1 MRYVR
6 LKPSKMEKKR
16 LQIAQLETKL
26 NVFAAVHTTVVPPV
40 GWIRTIRMS
49 LGISLQ
55 QLADKLGRTRQS
67 VREIEIREK
76 EGAITLKAL
85 RQVADVLDMELVY
98 GFVPKDGSLDELIER
113 KARELATRIVMRTSN
128 TMQLEDQGVSYER
141 LQKAIDER
149 TALIKHELPKALWD

>member
-1 MRYVR
+1 MD
-6 LKPSKMEKKR
+6 KKR

-26 NVFAAVHTTVVPPV
+26 NVFGAVHSTVVPTM

-55 QLADKLGRTRQS
+55 QLADKLGRSRQS

-76 EGAITLKAL
+76 EGAITLKSL

>member
-1 MRYVR
+1 
-6 LKPSKMEKKR
+6 MEKKR

-26 NVFAAVHTTVVPPV
+26 NVFGAVQSTVVPPM

-55 QLADKLGRTRQS
+55 QLADKLGRSRQS

-128 TMQLEDQGVSYER
+128 TMQLEDQGVSYAR